1 MTARGLS
8 ATLII
13 VGAFAML
20 IASKN
25 AIMNVSNVTIVT
37 MDTHYVVV
45 SRKLKGKS
53 EEVRFVL
60 NSETVRKG
68 NLRIGSKVTVHY
80 TVLNHENIAT
90 SIQTRD

>member
-20 IASKN
+20 LASKN
-25 AIMNVSNVTIVT
+25 AIMNVSNVTIVW
-37 MDTHYVVV
+37 MDPHSLVV
-45 SRKLKGKS
+45 SKTVKGKL

-68 NLRIGSKVTVHY
+68 DLRIGSHVTVHY
-80 TVLNHENIAT
+80 TIQNHENVAM
-90 SIQTRD
+90 SVQVRN